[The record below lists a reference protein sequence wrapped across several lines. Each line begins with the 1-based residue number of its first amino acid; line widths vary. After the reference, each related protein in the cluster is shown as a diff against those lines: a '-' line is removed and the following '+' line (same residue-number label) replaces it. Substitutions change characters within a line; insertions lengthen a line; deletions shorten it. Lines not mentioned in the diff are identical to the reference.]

1 MSSLQESPDLAIP
14 TLLIHGKPY
23 NRHEQHWYEE
33 GNVGVLVGNTAFRL
47 HRSILSRRSSVMS
60 DLLRI
65 PQPVVSIPE
74 NTNSEDSIIGI
85 PFVEL
90 NDRVD
95 DFAHVLDFI
104 YPNSLPAAQTEH
116 LGVKDL
122 MGLVRFTGK
131 YIINDLREWAV
142 LKLGAEHLLTTE
154 NTSFKAALENQALY
168 ADPKFCVE
176 VVRFSRECSLP
187 KFLPL
192 AVYALATAE
201 WDRIPGNVSCL
212 EQLSAEDRNRIH
224 EGRLAL
230 SKAVLEKVSSGS
242 ENLHP
247 KKDCTQDGCRRMI
260 WVNPGT
266 RWKGIMLHPL
276 EELETRLTFGYP
288 LLCTDCAANVVTQT
302 RTFRDDVIGRLAE
315 FFKL

>member
-1 MSSLQESPDLAIP
+1 
-14 TLLIHGKPY
+14 
-23 NRHEQHWYEE
+23 
-33 GNVGVLVGNTAFRL
+33 
-47 HRSILSRRSSVMS
+47 MS

-65 PQPVVSIPE
+65 PKPVFSIPE
-74 NTNSEDSIIGI
+74 NVNSEDSIIGI

-90 NDRVD
+90 NDGVE

-104 YPNSLPAAQTEH
+104 YPNSLPAAQPEH

-122 MGLVRFTGK
+122 MGIVRFAGK
-131 YIINDLREWAV
+131 YIINDLRGWAV

-154 NTSFKAALENQALY
+154 NTSFKAALESPTLY

-212 EQLSAEDRNRIH
+212 EQLSEEDRNRIH

-242 ENLHP
+242 ENLNRRNN
-247 KKDCTQDGCRRMI
+247 CTQDDCRRMLVVAI
-260 WVNPGT
+260 GNPDFD
-266 RWKGIMLHPL
+266 R
-276 EELETRLTFGYP
+276 
-288 LLCTDCAANVVTQT
+288 
-302 RTFRDDVIGRLAE
+302 
-315 FFKL
+315 